1 MIIAFL
7 SIIGA
12 IPGLYL
18 PETADRKMPET
29 LEDMKDFG
37 RHDRLFWMPICRS
50 RRRFRKTEFDDINTI
65 NMKDNKGFDRKHDL

>member
-7 SIIGA
+7 SILGA

-29 LEDMKDFG
+29 LEDMKEFG
-37 RHDRLFWMPICRS
+37 RHDRFFWMPMFGGEGGKKKEMTNLQNITS
-50 RRRFRKTEFDDINTI
+50 NT
-65 NMKDNKGFDRKHDL
+65 D